1 MENNGTYSWSPNQP
15 SKKPV
20 DWKKIRNILLTVVV
34 AIALLLAAGSCF
46 YTVDDKQQAVVTTF
60 GKVTEEE
67 KIGLERARE
76 QIYHAALG
84 LQQSAR
90 MRLDMVAAEL
100 KGELRMFLESRRSA
114 LQAAEAVAQAFD
126 PRKLLAMGFAV
137 VRSEGKAVKSSA
149 GMAGR
154 KVEIE
159 LHDGVLKAN
168 VE

>member
-1 MENNGTYSWSPNQP
+1 
-15 SKKPV
+15 
-20 DWKKIRNILLTVVV
+20 
-34 AIALLLAAGSCF
+34 
-46 YTVDDKQQAVVTTF
+46 
-60 GKVTEEE
+60 
-67 KIGLERARE
+67 
-76 QIYHAALG
+76 
-84 LQQSAR
+84 

-159 LHDGVLKAN
+159 LHDGVLKAR